1 MLLFRSEAHLNRWRQ
16 AQQMPRGETLSL
28 AQIWALAKA
37 WYGDRLQ
44 PDFTGRTI
52 AEAHHIFS
60 QLGLTA
66 PFWYLQS
73 DS

>member
-1 MLLFRSEAHLNRWRQ
+1 
-16 AQQMPRGETLSL
+16 MPRGETLSL
-28 AQIWALAKA
+28 AQIWALAKT

-44 PDFTGRTI
+44 PDFTGRTV

-60 QLGLTA
+60 QIGLTSS
-66 PFWYLQS
+66 FWYLQS

>member
-1 MLLFRSEAHLNRWRQ
+1 MLLFRSEAHLNRWCQARQ
-16 AQQMPRGETLSL
+16 LPRSEILSL
-28 AQIWALAKA
+28 DQIWALAKA

-52 AEAHHIFS
+52 AEAHRIFS
-60 QLGLTA
+60 QLGLTS
-66 PFWYLQS
+66 PFWYLPS